1 MAIKLTLNS
10 KEILE
15 KEFSNVPRGYDPL
28 SVDEFLDK
36 IMRDYK
42 LVEGNFLVERR
53 DIENLREKINK
64 LESENEELKIKVS
77 KYESRLKDIKDSD
90 VVSMDNIE
98 LIKKINR
105 YEKYLYQHGIIP
117 ESIKQLKLRSG

>member
-15 KEFSNVPRGYDPL
+15 KEFNNVPRGYDPL

-36 IMRDYK
+36 IRRDYK
-42 LVEGNFLVERR
+42 VVEANFLVERR
-53 DIENLREKINK
+53 DIENLRDKINK
-64 LESENEELKIKVS
+64 LEAENEELKIQVS
-77 KYESRLKDIKDSD
+77 KYESRLKDIRETD

-117 ESIKQLKLRSG
+117 ETIK

>member
-15 KEFSNVPRGYDPL
+15 KEFKNVPRGYDPL

-36 IMRDYK
+36 IRRDYL
-42 LVEGNFLVERR
+42 LVEANYIVERR
-53 DIENLREKINK
+53 DIENLRDKINK
-64 LESENEELKIKVS
+64 LEKENEDLKIQVS
-77 KYESRLKDIKDSD
+77 QYENRLKDIRDTD

-105 YEKYLYQHGIIP
+105 YEKFLYQNGFIP
-117 ESIKQLKLRSG
+117 DNIK

>member
-117 ESIKQLKLRSG
+117 ESIK

>member
-15 KEFSNVPRGYDPL
+15 KEFANVPRGYDPL

-36 IMRDYK
+36 IRRDYK
-42 LVEGNFLVERR
+42 VVEANFLVERR
-53 DIENLREKINK
+53 DIENLRDKINR
-64 LESENEELKIKVS
+64 LEAENNDLKIKVS
-77 KYESRLKDIKDSD
+77 QYEGRLKDIKDTD

-105 YEKYLYQHGIIP
+105 YEKFLYQHGFIP
-117 ESIKQLKLRSG
+117 DNIK